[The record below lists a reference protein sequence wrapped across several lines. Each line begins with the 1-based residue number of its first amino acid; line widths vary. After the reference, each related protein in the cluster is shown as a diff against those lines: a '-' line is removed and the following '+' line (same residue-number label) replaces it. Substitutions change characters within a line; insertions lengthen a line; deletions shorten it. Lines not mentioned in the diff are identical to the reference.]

1 VRESIV
7 TGDPSPGEEKEFA
20 SLRPGRF
27 DDYIG
32 QGMVVE
38 NLRIAVQ
45 AALERGEPL
54 DHILLHGP
62 PGLGKTTLA
71 HVIAAEMGAE
81 IVITSGPA
89 LERAAD
95 LVGILTNLRQ
105 GAVLFIDEI
114 HRLPRIVEE
123 YLYPGMEDFGIDF
136 VIEPGPHAR
145 SVRLELA
152 RFTVVG
158 ATTRAGLLTGPL
170 RDRFGLS
177 LHLEFY
183 GVEDLSWIVKRSSGI
198 LGIPVTPEA
207 SRAIALRSRGTPR
220 IANRLLRRIR
230 DFAQVS
236 RRDRV
241 DEMTSLE
248 AMDLSGV
255 DEAGLDPLDRRY
267 LTAVIRQYNG
277 GPVGVSAIAA
287 TLNEERD
294 TLIDMV
300 EPFLLAEGFLNRT
313 SRGRVATPKA
323 CRHMGFPG
331 DGDDGR
337 LPL

>member
-1 VRESIV
+1 MRESIV
-7 TGDPSPGEEKEFA
+7 TGDAAPGEEREFA
-20 SLRPGRF
+20 SLRPLRF
-27 DDYIG
+27 DDYVG
-32 QGMVVE
+32 QGMVVD

-45 AALERGEPL
+45 AALERNEPL

-62 PGLGKTTLA
+62 PGLGKTTMA
-71 HVIAAEMGAE
+71 HIIAAEMNCE
-81 IVITSGPA
+81 IVVTSGPA

-95 LVGILTNLRQ
+95 LVGILTNLRP
-105 GAVLFIDEI
+105 GTILFIDEI

-183 GVEDLSWIVKRSSGI
+183 GVDELSRIVERSAVI
-198 LGIPVTPEA
+198 LGIPLAPEA
-207 SRAIALRSRGTPR
+207 TRTIAMRSRGTPR

-230 DFAQVS
+230 DYAQVS
-236 RRDRV
+236 RRSLV

-248 AMDLSGV
+248 AMDLNGV
-255 DEAGLDPLDRRY
+255 DEAGLDPLDRKY
-267 LTAVIRQYNG
+267 LLAVIRQYNG

-300 EPFLLAEGFLNRT
+300 EPFLLAEGFVNRT
-313 SRGRVATPKA
+313 SRGRVATLKA
-323 CRHMGFPG
+323 CRHLGFPG
-331 DGDDGR
+331 PSGEQ

>member
-1 VRESIV
+1 MRESIV
-7 TGDPSPGEEKEFA
+7 TGDASPGEEKEFA

-45 AALERGEPL
+45 AALERNEPL
-54 DHILLHGP
+54 DHILMHGP

-81 IVITSGPA
+81 IVVTSGPA

-158 ATTRAGLLTGPL
+158 ATTRAGLITGPL

-183 GVEDLSWIVKRSSGI
+183 GVDDLARIVKRSSSI
-198 LGIPVTPEA
+198 LGVPVTPEA

-331 DGDDGR
+331 DVDEGR

>member
-1 VRESIV
+1 MRESIV
-7 TGDPSPGEEKEFA
+7 TGDAAPGEEREFA

-27 DDYIG
+27 DDYVG
-32 QGMVVE
+32 QGMVVD
-38 NLRIAVQ
+38 NLRVTVQ
-45 AALERGEPL
+45 AALERREPL

-62 PGLGKTTLA
+62 PGLGKTTMA
-71 HVIAAEMGAE
+71 HVIAGEMNCE
-81 IVITSGPA
+81 IVVTSGPA

-95 LVGILTNLRQ
+95 LVGILTNLRP
-105 GAVLFIDEI
+105 GTILFIDEI

-136 VIEPGPHAR
+136 VIDPGPHAR

-152 RFTVVG
+152 RFTVIG

-183 GVEDLSWIVKRSSGI
+183 GVEDLARIVERSASI
-198 LGIPVTPEA
+198 LGIPLSPQA
-207 SRAIALRSRGTPR
+207 SRAIAMRSRGTPR

-230 DFAQVS
+230 DFAQVA
-236 RRDRV
+236 RRSLV
-241 DEMTSLE
+241 DEGTSLE
-248 AMDLSGV
+248 AMDLNGV

-267 LTAVIRQYNG
+267 LQAVIVQYNG

-313 SRGRVATPKA
+313 SRGRVATAKA
-323 CRHMGFPG
+323 CRHMGYPAAAG
-331 DGDDGR
+331 DM

>member
-1 VRESIV
+1 MRESIV
-7 TGDPSPGEEKEFA
+7 TGDASPGEEKEFA

-45 AALERGEPL
+45 AALERNEPL
-54 DHILLHGP
+54 DHILMHGP

-81 IVITSGPA
+81 IVVTSGPA

-158 ATTRAGLLTGPL
+158 ATTRAGLITGPL

-183 GVEDLSWIVKRSSGI
+183 GVDDLARIVKRSSSI
-198 LGIPVTPEA
+198 LGVPVTPEA

-323 CRHMGFPG
+323 CRHLGFPG
-331 DGDDGR
+331 DMDEGR

>member
-1 VRESIV
+1 MRESIV
-7 TGDPSPGEEKEFA
+7 TGEAAPGEEREFA
-20 SLRPGRF
+20 GLRPGRF

-32 QGMVVE
+32 QDRVLE

-45 AALERGEPL
+45 AALERNEPL

-71 HVIAAEMGAE
+71 HVIAAEMGTE
-81 IVITSGPA
+81 IVVTSGPA

-95 LVGILTNLRQ
+95 LVGILTNLRH

-136 VIEPGPHAR
+136 VIDPGPHAR

-183 GVEDLSWIVKRSSGI
+183 GVEDLARIVKRSSGI
-198 LGIPVTPEA
+198 LGVSVTPEA
-207 SRAIALRSRGTPR
+207 SRTIALRSRGTPR

-230 DFAQVS
+230 DFAQVA
-236 RRDRV
+236 RRDRI
-241 DEMTSLE
+241 DELTSIE
-248 AMDLSGV
+248 AMDISGV
-255 DEAGLDPLDRRY
+255 DEAGLDSLDRRY

-313 SRGRVATPKA
+313 SRGRMATPKA
-323 CRHMGFPG
+323 CRHMGFPE

>member
-1 VRESIV
+1 MRESIV
-7 TGDPSPGEEKEFA
+7 TGEAAPEEERDFA
-20 SLRPGRF
+20 TLRPRRF
-27 DDYIG
+27 AEYVG
-32 QGMVVE
+32 QGMVVD

-45 AALERGEPL
+45 AALERNEPL

-71 HVIAAEMGAE
+71 HVIATEMNTE
-81 IVITSGPA
+81 IVVTSGPA

-105 GAVLFIDEI
+105 GTILFIDEI

-123 YLYPGMEDFGIDF
+123 YLYPGMEDFSIDF
-136 VIEPGPHAR
+136 IIEPGPHAR
-145 SVRLELA
+145 SVRLELN

-183 GVEDLSWIVKRSSGI
+183 GVDDLSRIVSRSSEI
-198 LGIPVTPEA
+198 LGVPVTAQA
-207 SRAIALRSRGTPR
+207 SRAVAVRARGTPR

-230 DFAQVS
+230 DYAQVA
-236 RRDRV
+236 RRETV
-241 DEMTSLE
+241 DEEISLE
-248 AMDLSGV
+248 AMDLNGV

-267 LTAVIRQYNG
+267 LQAVINQYNG

-287 TLNEERD
+287 TLSEERD

-313 SRGRVATPKA
+313 SRGRVATRKA
-323 CRHMGFPG
+323 CVHLGFPCPPG
-331 DGDDGR
+331 EQT
-337 LPL
+337 LL

>member
-1 VRESIV
+1 MRESIV
-7 TGDPSPGEEKEFA
+7 TGDAAPGEEREFA
-20 SLRPGRF
+20 SLRPVRF
-27 DDYIG
+27 CDYIG
-32 QGMVVE
+32 QGMVVD
-38 NLRIAVQ
+38 NLRVAVQ
-45 AALERGEPL
+45 AARERNEPL

-62 PGLGKTTLA
+62 PGLGKTTMA
-71 HVIAAEMGAE
+71 HVIAAEMDCE
-81 IVITSGPA
+81 IVVTSGPA

-105 GAVLFIDEI
+105 GTVLFIDEI

-136 VIEPGPHAR
+136 IIEPGPHAR
-145 SVRLELA
+145 SVRLELS

-183 GVEDLSWIVKRSSGI
+183 SADDLSTIVGRSASI
-198 LGIPVTPEA
+198 LGIPLTPEA
-207 SRAIALRSRGTPR
+207 SRAIAMRARGTPR

-230 DFAQVS
+230 DYAQVA

-241 DEMTSLE
+241 DELTSLE
-248 AMDLSGV
+248 AMDLNGV

-267 LTAVIRQYNG
+267 LQAVIRQYNG

-313 SRGRVATPKA
+313 SRGRVATAKA
-323 CRHMGFPG
+323 CRHLGYPG
-331 DGDDGR
+331 PPDER
-337 LPL
+337 LLL